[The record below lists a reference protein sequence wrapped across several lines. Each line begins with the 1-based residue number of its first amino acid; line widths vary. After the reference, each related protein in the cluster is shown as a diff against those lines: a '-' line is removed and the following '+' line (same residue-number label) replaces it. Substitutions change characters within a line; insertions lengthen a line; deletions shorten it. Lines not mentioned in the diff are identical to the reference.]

1 MWLHSS
7 RDRISLGV
15 LLFSSVFAV
24 LMFLPFSNDATSI
37 GILPALSDFA
47 TGGRRRCLK
56 PAPPKAGISPAFSRH
71 ALPQFKVEI
80 PPIPA

>member
-1 MWLHSS
+1 
-7 RDRISLGV
+7 
-15 LLFSSVFAV
+15 
-24 LMFLPFSNDATSI
+24 MFLPFSNDATSI
-37 GILPALSDFA
+37 GILPALRDFA
-47 TGGRRRCLK
+47 TGGRRRCFK